1 MATQAARL
9 PVFGPVDIA
18 AFAIDELADFRLRTG
33 RHAVVLRTVGHRDR
47 GGFFRDPRCCT
58 ESFAGAC
65 DVHELLSKRG
75 DWSGARSD
83 RGGCRR
89 CACIYREGG
98 AGAASC
104 VDRGGGLSHCP
115 CRSLRGAVHF
125 PSAQRHHDIRD
136 EVRMSNRAEAFEHWI
151 RTSFVQMNTELE
163 NLYFAKADRAQVIG
177 CGDPIKASLRDEG
190 HTHVVALLAE
200 GNTGEGFDS
209 AYGVLGSVGL
219 YLGAL
224 RRHELTNPAREERS
238 PFPEASSLA
247 LHVGASLG
255 MAPRFS
261 TGHLATHN
269 RARAGVR
276 KSFTSLRDEFLF
288 IDENTRGIL
297 SLQRAADALASIVHL
312 GVSSPV
318 ADIMFDAAKQALR
331 DVIRFNGRL
340 MNQLGV
346 ERVVYSVRPYYKP
359 YRVGRQ
365 EYRGANAGDF
375 SGINEIDLLLGLCRA
390 NDPYYAQLLVDKMLF
405 MIPADQARLRDCMTR
420 TSLLDEL
427 LALIDTHAQE
437 EWFQRNAAAYLEVC
451 DLFGQSAAQHHD
463 DLVKRFIAV
472 PAAALE
478 ARDLEGITAS
488 GPPLPVLLRSLEVL
502 RDLRL
507 AADRTDIASRHA
519 DLKRLRAVVAGDRPL
534 AAA

>member
-1 MATQAARL
+1 
-9 PVFGPVDIA
+9 
-18 AFAIDELADFRLRTG
+18 
-33 RHAVVLRTVGHRDR
+33 
-47 GGFFRDPRCCT
+47 
-58 ESFAGAC
+58 
-65 DVHELLSKRG
+65 
-75 DWSGARSD
+75 
-83 RGGCRR
+83 
-89 CACIYREGG
+89 
-98 AGAASC
+98 
-104 VDRGGGLSHCP
+104 
-115 CRSLRGAVHF
+115 
-125 PSAQRHHDIRD
+125 
-136 EVRMSNRAEAFEHWI
+136 MSNRAEAFEHWI

-163 NLYFAKADRAQVIG
+163 YLYFAQANRAQVIG
-177 CGDPIKASLRDEG
+177 CGDPIKAALRDEG
-190 HTHVVALLAE
+190 HTYVVALLAE

-209 AYGVLGSVGL
+209 AFGVLGNVGM

-297 SLQRAADALASIVHL
+297 SLQRAADALMSVVRL

-318 ADIMFDAAKQALR
+318 ADVMFEAAQQALR
-331 DVIRFNGRL
+331 DVQRFNDRL
-340 MNQLGV
+340 IDQLDV
-346 ERVVYSVRPYYKP
+346 DRFFYSVRPYYKP

-375 SGINEIDLLLGLCRA
+375 SGINELDLLLGLCRA

-405 MIPADQARLRDCMTR
+405 MLPTDQARLRDCMTR

-427 LALIDTHAQE
+427 LGLVDEHGQAD
-437 EWFQRNAAAYLEVC
+437 WFQQNARAYLEVC
-451 DLFGQSAAQHHD
+451 DLFGQSAAQHHNG
-463 DLVKRFIAV
+463 LVKRFIEG
-472 PAAALE
+472 PAANLNE
-478 ARDLEGITAS
+478 QSLEGITAS

-502 RDLRL
+502 RDMRL
-507 AADRTDIASRHA
+507 AADRRDIATRHD
-519 DLKRLRAVVAGDRPL
+519 DLGRLRRVVRHRGKPQEGSGEGRR
-534 AAA
+534 